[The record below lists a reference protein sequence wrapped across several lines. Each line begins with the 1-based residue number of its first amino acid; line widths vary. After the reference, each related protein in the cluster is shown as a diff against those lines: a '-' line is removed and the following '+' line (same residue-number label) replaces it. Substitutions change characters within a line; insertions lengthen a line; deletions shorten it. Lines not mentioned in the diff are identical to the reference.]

1 MYILGV
7 FRRTA
12 LWGIFL
18 AILGSIAMGS
28 KELLSSLV
36 FLIGA
41 YLFFVIL
48 HLLVCKIQK
57 SRRSVGEIYFSALGH
72 DLVAPFSK
80 LGTFIAVMTRKWII
94 RDDSKFH
101 NFVDGFQVV
110 MGGIWAIIILGILVF
125 FIVNIIT

>member
-80 LGTFIAVMTRKWII
+80 LGTFIAVVTQKWII